1 MQVTRTTTSIS
12 DEKNDNLLS
21 KILKTRIQRRAKNIL
36 RLLGINYLI
45 SHGVIL
51 LSSSDIVAIGNPD
64 DKMNIVMAMRS
75 PASAAFGNVIGLSV
89 LYVTLLGMFLFIHSM
104 PFPLKNTY
112 TTHAIEDIWSN
123 EQLGFDVK
131 FKGKYWPLSYVGICV
146 IINIPGSSIIFG
158 GRNNDSGTCVAAM
171 LF

>member
-75 PASAAFGNVIGLSV
+75 PASAAF
-89 LYVTLLGMFLFIHSM
+89 
-104 PFPLKNTY
+104 P
-112 TTHAIEDIWSN
+112 
-123 EQLGFDVK
+123 
-131 FKGKYWPLSYVGICV
+131 
-146 IINIPGSSIIFG
+146 SS
-158 GRNNDSGTCVAAM
+158 RSS
-171 LF
+171 

>member
-104 PFPLKNTY
+104 PFPLKKHLHY
-112 TTHAIEDIWSN
+112 TCN
-123 EQLGFDVK
+123 
-131 FKGKYWPLSYVGICV
+131 
-146 IINIPGSSIIFG
+146 
-158 GRNNDSGTCVAAM
+158 
-171 LF
+171 